1 MRAGSSRSASHATL
15 PAMTVTRR
23 TFVSGLVTLPLAG
36 RAFAEEANPFHLSGL
51 PRQGVALRGVVPHDT
66 MLLMLDDLR
75 IDFTHDGQ
83 FLIAFDRDAPA
94 EAVLRAE
101 TQQDIVIEQRLAVAP
116 GNWQIE
122 QVDAPLLG
130 GAQSSEEFQ
139 KLRAGELEQIVAAR
153 AIRSDSQGWRQDF
166 IWPVKARI
174 SGRFGAQRIYRG
186 TPAAYHNG
194 VDLAGGLGTT
204 YVAPADGVVVLAAA
218 QPFTL
223 EGNLL
228 ILDHGEGLNS
238 ALLHSQ
244 QLLVKLGER
253 VKQGQPLGRIGATG
267 RVSGPHLHW
276 AVKWRDARIDPM
288 TLVESQSAL

>member
-1 MRAGSSRSASHATL
+1 
-15 PAMTVTRR
+15 MTVTRR
-23 TFVSGLVTLPLAG
+23 AFVSGLMTLPLAG
-36 RAFAEEANPFHLSGL
+36 RAFAEESNPFHLSGL
-51 PRQGVALRGVVPHDT
+51 PRQGVALRGTVPHDT
-66 MLLMLDDLR
+66 MLLMLNDLR

-83 FLIAFDRDAPA
+83 FLIAFDRDAPS

-153 AIRSDSQGWRQDF
+153 AVRSDSDGWRQNF

-244 QLLVKLGER
+244 ELLVKLGDK

-276 AVKWRDARIDPM
+276 AVKWRDARIDPA
-288 TLVESQSAL
+288 TFVVP